1 MLRIL
6 EPQTLRHRVEPS
18 RMPRKFWIASIT
30 FHGLLAVLLW
40 FMVSQTV
47 PGISIVLS
55 ATAAASSQSAA
66 FKLGQN
72 RLTTEAPWGNDPTVG
87 TDVEKVQIDAKLNQD
102 LDTEILTKSYAS
114 QFEPNSVEF
123 FGSRAYGNQ
132 FVFVLD
138 ISYSMRAR
146 NGERYA
152 RAAEELVRAV
162 AQLRPDQQYCVFLF
176 SWYTQEMFYN
186 RRAGYTKAGGDHA
199 QKLKTWLDQI
209 SLDAGTDPR
218 RALSLALQMK
228 PDAVYLLSDGHFN
241 QPAYPNSETGWFDAD
256 GVRSFEN
263 VLQGVEQRF
272 DRTPIHTIAFENPFT
287 VDTMRKIAEKTGGH
301 FRYIQTGSLEPAN
314 LDQLSTTLHQ
324 LERQFGSQPGGQAE
338 YTARMTYA
346 RELISSGELVAAE
359 YVLRPISKG
368 EKSPQGNRAL
378 LQQMTDILASELKG
392 TRIEDFDVPGDIFAT
407 ISDQ

>member
-1 MLRIL
+1 
-6 EPQTLRHRVEPS
+6 
-18 RMPRKFWIASIT
+18 MPRKFWIASIA

-40 FMVSQTV
+40 FMVSRTV
-47 PGISIVLS
+47 PRISIVLS
-55 ATAAASSQSAA
+55 ATSAASAASSQSAA
-66 FKLGQN
+66 LKLGQN

-102 LDTEILTKSYAS
+102 LDTEILTDFNVS

-146 NGERYA
+146 NGGRYA

-199 QKLKTWLDQI
+199 QKLRTWLGQI
-209 SLDAGTDPR
+209 RLDAGTDPR

-241 QPAYPNSETGWFDAD
+241 QPVSPNSETGWFDAD
-256 GVRSFEN
+256 GVRSFES

-272 DRTPIHTIAFENPFT
+272 DRTPIHSIAFENPFT
-287 VDTMRKIAEKTGGH
+287 VNTMCTIAEKTGGH
-301 FRYIQTGSLEPAN
+301 FRYVQTGSLEPAN
-314 LDQLSTTLHQ
+314 LDQLSTALRQ
-324 LERQFGSQPGGQAE
+324 LERQFGSEPGGQAE

-359 YVLRPISKG
+359 YVLRPIPKG

-392 TRIEDFDVPGDIFAT
+392 IRIEDFDVPGDIFNT
-407 ISDQ
+407 VSDQ